1 MIWHEKNPTTPIL
14 SFAGLALVDYPVRV
28 AFSRSVHSTVF
39 HNMKLHL
46 VSLLLVL
53 AVLPFTGCR
62 DQKITAYRAPKDPA
76 PVMAAAAP
84 AQMAPG
90 ATLPDGH
97 PAIGGE
103 AAPASAPGAMTG
115 NVPTAEGMALLWTAP
130 AHWTAKS
137 LGAMRK
143 GSYAIA
149 GEAGAVGDLAITAF
163 PGDTGG
169 LFANVNRWRGQ
180 VGLGPIEAAQI
191 EASVQNI
198 EANGLQITITEA
210 TGQANGVSTTL
221 LGAIVPHEGQ
231 TWFFKLIGPAALI
244 TREQTAFR
252 EFLSTIKPR

>member
-1 MIWHEKNPTTPIL
+1 
-14 SFAGLALVDYPVRV
+14 
-28 AFSRSVHSTVF
+28 
-39 HNMKLHL
+39 MKLHL

-180 VGLGPIEAAQI
+180 LGLAPAADADIQAAAQPGKVG
-191 EASVQNI
+191 AD
-198 EANGLQITITEA
+198 A
-210 TGQANGVSTTL
+210 GQYFRFDSTD
-221 LGAIVPHEGQ
+221 GKKAMVAMMVPKNDS
-231 TWFFKLIGPAALI
+231 TWFFKFMGDRDAVNA
-244 TREQTAFR
+244 QTAA
-252 EFLSTIKPR
+252 FLKFLATSQIP

>member
-1 MIWHEKNPTTPIL
+1 
-14 SFAGLALVDYPVRV
+14 
-28 AFSRSVHSTVF
+28 
-39 HNMKLHL
+39 MKLHL
-46 VSLLLVL
+46 IALSLVL
-53 AVLPFTGCR
+53 AAFPFTGCR
-62 DQKITAYRAPKDPA
+62 DQKIMAYRAPKDPA
-76 PVMAAAAP
+76 PVMVAAAP

-97 PAIGGE
+97 PAVGGE

-130 AHWTAKS
+130 ARWTAKS

-180 VGLGPIEAAQI
+180 VGLEAIAAAQI

-198 EANGLQITITEA
+198 EANGLKITIVEA

>member
-1 MIWHEKNPTTPIL
+1 M
-14 SFAGLALVDYPVRV
+14 DYRVRV
-28 AFSRSVHSTVF
+28 ALTRLAHSTVSY
-39 HNMKLHL
+39 NMKLHL
-46 VSLLLVL
+46 ISLLLVL
-53 AVLPFTGCR
+53 AALPFTGCR
-62 DQKITAYRAPKDPA
+62 DQKITAYRAAKDPA

-103 AAPASAPGAMTG
+103 ATPASAPGAMTG
-115 NVPTAEGMALLWTAP
+115 SVPTAEGMALLWTAP

-137 LGAMRK
+137 LGSMRK
-143 GSYAIA
+143 GSYAVA

-180 VGLGPIEAAQI
+180 VGLGPIEAAQL
-191 EASVQNI
+191 EASVKNI
-198 EANGLQITITEA
+198 EANGLKMTIVEA

-231 TWFFKLIGPAALI
+231 TWFFKLIGPAALV
-244 TREQTAFR
+244 THEQTAFR
-252 EFLSTIKPR
+252 DFLSTIKPR